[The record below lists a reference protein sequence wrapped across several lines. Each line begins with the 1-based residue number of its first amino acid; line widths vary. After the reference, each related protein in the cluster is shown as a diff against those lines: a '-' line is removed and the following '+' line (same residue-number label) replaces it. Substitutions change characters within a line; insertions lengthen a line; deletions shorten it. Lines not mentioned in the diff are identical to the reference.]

1 MRNQIRLG
9 ALVIIAGTLVGCG
22 AKTET
27 WQETT
32 KEQFTPAQAQG
43 LQKAE
48 QAREALFNQLKSRLT
63 EAIGA
68 EGPAGAIGVCSDEA
82 PRIARAVAQ
91 QFGVEIGRTSFKT
104 RNPANAP
111 PAWAQRYVDEQTGEP
126 VYLEETGSGRIAAL
140 LPIRMQPECM
150 LCHGPSESI
159 PEDVRGLL
167 KELYPEDQATG
178 FQLGELRGWFHIVAQ
193 AG

>member
-1 MRNQIRLG
+1 MRTVISLAALVLITG
-9 ALVIIAGTLVGCG
+9 ALMACG
-22 AKTET
+22 AKTEL

-32 KEQFTPAQAQG
+32 KEQFTLAQAQG

-48 QAREALFNQLKSRLT
+48 ESRDALFTQLKGRLV

-68 EGPAGAIGVCSDEA
+68 QGPAGAIAVCSEEA
-82 PRIARAVAQ
+82 PGIAQGVAS
-91 QFGVEIGRTSFKT
+91 QFGVEIGRTSFKA

-111 PAWAQRYVDEQTGEP
+111 PAWAQPYVDARTDEP
-126 VYLEETGSGRIAAL
+126 VYLEDAGTQRIAAL

-150 LCHGPSESI
+150 LCHGPSERI
-159 PEDVRGLL
+159 PEEVRGMLT
-167 KELYPEDQATG
+167 ELYPEDQATG
-178 FQLGELRGWFHIVAQ
+178 FNLGELRGWFHIVAQ